1 MAYLALFAFQVA
13 LSKAQGKEKEALP
26 CGRAGVSGFCSRSR
40 RLAYGV
46 QYLGLRVEGSV
57 GISG

>member
-40 RLAYGV
+40 RLAF
-46 QYLGLRVEGSV
+46 GLLD
-57 GISG
+57 